1 MNLQIHSWA
10 EPNGYPG
17 GGVLERAVLLKNRKP
32 GEPHPFVD
40 AATWTAR
47 AKLAQTNAL
56 KAVEREKQ
64 KAASGK

>member
-1 MNLQIHSWA
+1 M
-10 EPNGYPG
+10 
-17 GGVLERAVLLKNRKP
+17 LERAVLLKNRKS

-40 AATWTAR
+40 AKTWNDR

-56 KAVEREKQ
+56 KAVEKEKQ